1 MPTIQELD
9 RRLTAGIAAARAPL
23 LMALA
28 EAARGRP
35 WHYLLFGSLARG
47 TARRGSDADIAV
59 IGASGSDRAL
69 AERAARDAC
78 QALGL
83 TPDVV
88 SWEDMAGPVQAE
100 ARAEGIR
107 CGA

>member
-1 MPTIQELD
+1 MPTIQDLD
-9 RRLTAGIAAARAPL
+9 RRLTADIAAARKPL
-23 LMALA
+23 LVALA
-28 EAARGRP
+28 EAARGRS

-59 IGASGSDRAL
+59 IGATGRDRAL

-78 QALGL
+78 EALGL
-83 TPDVV
+83 VPDLVL
-88 SWEDMAGPVQAE
+88 WDDLAPLVQAE
-100 ARAEGIR
+100 AQREGIR